1 MSMPAV
7 LKTCDEVKEF
17 LMDFLDGRMPRLDS
31 FKFRAHM
38 ALCPPCKRYMNRY
51 NDSVKLAQHILDDPP
66 PPELVNL
73 TYEFL
78 KKNLPKQ

>member
-7 LKTCDEVKEF
+7 LKTCDEVQEF

-31 FKFRAHM
+31 IKFRAHM
-38 ALCPPCKRYMNRY
+38 VLCPACKRYMNRY
-51 NDSVKLAQHILDDPP
+51 NDSVKLAQNILDDPP

-73 TYEFL
+73 TNEYLE
-78 KKNLPKQ
+78 KNLPKQ